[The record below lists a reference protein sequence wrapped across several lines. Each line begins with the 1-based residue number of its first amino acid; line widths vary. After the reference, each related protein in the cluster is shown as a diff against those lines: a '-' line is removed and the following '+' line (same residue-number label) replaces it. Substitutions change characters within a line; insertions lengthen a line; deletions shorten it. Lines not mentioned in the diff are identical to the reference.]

1 MKSSFSL
8 AMRVAVSW
16 ILSESTVFLSEV
28 SENCTD
34 SQCTKLTHLNYKIVH
49 SLGTYLTVIY
59 SITLDLLA

>member
-28 SENCTD
+28 SEKCTD
-34 SQCTKLTHLNYKIVH
+34 RQCTKLTHLDYYIVH
-49 SLGTYLTVIY
+49 SLGTDLTVIY